1 MAYNIG
7 INDFVSK
14 FQGGGARPNLYMVTL
29 NFPAGVAASGDA
41 IKNSYLCK
49 AAALPQSSIGQVLVP
64 FMGRQVKVAGDKE
77 FEPWTVT
84 MINDTDFSARAAF
97 ERWMNL
103 INTHVAN
110 TGVANPNQY
119 YADLKVEQLDR
130 QGETIYT
137 YDMRST
143 FPTEVGEVTL
153 GYDNNDAVEEFTV
166 TFAVNYWTS
175 NSTDGDS
182 GGLTGTIPGAASD
195 LSGVLA

>member
-7 INDFVSK
+7 INDFVAK

-29 NFPAGVAASGDA
+29 NFPAGVSSSGDA
-41 IKNSYLCK
+41 IKNSYMCK
-49 AAALPQSSIGQVLVP
+49 AATLPQSTIGQVLVP

-77 FEPWTVT
+77 FPEWTVT
-84 MINDTDFSARAAF
+84 MINDTDFSARRSF
-97 ERWMNL
+97 ETWLNT

-110 TGVANPNQY
+110 TGVANPSEY

-130 QGETIYT
+130 QGEVVYT
-137 YDMRST
+137 YDMKAC

-153 GYDNNDAVEEFTV
+153 GYDNNDAVQEFTV

-175 NSTDGDS
+175 ESTDGDS
-182 GGLTGTIPGAASD
+182 GGLTGLLGGIFN
-195 LSGVLA
+195 